1 MGSGTRRDA
10 SAVRDGLAAWLVAER
25 GTDDVVITRC
35 DVPVA
40 GMSSETFLLD
50 ATVEGRSER
59 MVVRLAPPDD
69 GLFPDYDLAAQC
81 DVAGFVARHGIPA
94 PIPTLV
100 EADTWLGA
108 AFVVMP
114 FVAGHVPGSIPLVD
128 PWIGALPPER
138 RAHLYDGALDV
149 VARLHRLDPDG
160 VPAGVPRRD
169 LDAELAEWGRYLDWY
184 ADGEPRVPA
193 LHRALDWCTANRP
206 LDDPPSSLLWGD
218 VRLGN
223 LIVDEQADV
232 VAVLDWEMTTVG
244 AAEHD
249 IAWWQVLE
257 ATQDELVGRRVDGFP
272 ELGAARADHER
283 RIGRELQQ
291 MEWFEVFAMLRSSA
305 IMTRAAIRE
314 EHDGRRPMLPVDD
327 NPVLDLLERM
337 VRDAGGVTR

>member
-10 SAVRDGLAAWLVAER
+10 STVRDGLARWLASER
-25 GTDDVVITRC
+25 GTDDVMITRC
-35 DVPVA
+35 DVPEA

-50 ATVEGRSER
+50 ATLDGRPER
-59 MVVRLAPPDD
+59 LVVRLAPEDD
-69 GLFPDYDLAAQC
+69 GIFPDYDLEAQC
-81 DVAGFVARHGIPA
+81 DVSEFVGRHGIPA
-94 PIPTLV
+94 PVPTLV
-100 EADTWLGA
+100 DDEGWMGA
-108 AFVVMP
+108 PFVVMP
-114 FVAGHVPGSIPLVD
+114 FVDGHVPGPIPLVD
-128 PWIGALPPER
+128 PWIGAMPPER
-138 RAHLYDGALDV
+138 RAHLYGAAVDV

-160 VPAGVPRRD
+160 VPASIPRRD
-169 LDAELAEWGRYLDWY
+169 IDAELAQWGRYLDWY
-184 ADGEPRVPA
+184 AEGDRRVPA
-193 LHRALDWCTANRP
+193 LHRALDWCHANRP
-206 LDDPPSSLLWGD
+206 PDDPPASLLWGD

-249 IAWWQVLE
+249 LAWWQVLE

-272 ELGAARADHER
+272 ELTVARADYER
-283 RIGRELQQ
+283 ALGRELQH

-314 EHDGRRPMLPVDD
+314 ELDGRRPMLPVDA

-337 VRDAGGVTR
+337 VQHAGGVPR